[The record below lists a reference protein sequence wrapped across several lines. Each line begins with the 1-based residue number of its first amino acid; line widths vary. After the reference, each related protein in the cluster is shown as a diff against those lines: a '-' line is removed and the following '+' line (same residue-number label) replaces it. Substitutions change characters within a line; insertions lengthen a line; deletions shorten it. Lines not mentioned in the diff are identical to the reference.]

1 MRWLNLFLRAEET
14 GFVYLLLSQQ
24 TIMFHGYFFISQNQM
39 FDWLCCLNCLTIDWF
54 IDLINWMSRYM
65 YILAAHFVIC
75 LCISCLVGGA
85 LCIHW
90 KRTNQGHQGKWKNAE
105 QPSASSRKLPKF
117 EPKNSAWQIKSM
129 FFIKTI
135 PVGVKSKSRIGKNFY
150 EYGNM
155 VTFLPYL

>member
-1 MRWLNLFLRAEET
+1 MVESIPKSRRNRFCISPSFITDNVPR
-14 GFVYLLLSQQ
+14 
-24 TIMFHGYFFISQNQM
+24 IFFISQNQM
-39 FDWLCCLNCLTIDWF
+39 FDWLCCLNCLTIDWY

-65 YILAAHFVIC
+65 FILAAHFVIC

>member
-1 MRWLNLFLRAEET
+1 MVESIPKSRRNRFCISPSFT
-14 GFVYLLLSQQ
+14 TDNNVPQ
-24 TIMFHGYFFISQNQM
+24 IFFISQNQM

-54 IDLINWMSRYM
+54 VDLIDWMSRYM